1 VSLAEKSPQKH
12 VMLRDVSS
20 KVWIINQYAL
30 PKGEAGITR
39 HGDFA
44 SVLTKHGFEVTV
56 FASGFDYLTRQK
68 DRSGED
74 HAKTESYEGVKFVW
88 LKTPAY
94 SGNDSKRVKNMVSFF
109 GMMLREASFGKYG
122 KPDIILGSSPH
133 LLSALAGHLLAVRYQ
148 VPFVF
153 EVRDVWPEVLIDLD
167 ALKTGSSTQRI
178 LSFIAKH
185 LYKRAARVLTVP
197 PKAHTYIARLG
208 INPEKLISLPNGV
221 FLEPSTN
228 AAQLPESLEHL
239 FTLEQD
245 RFKVV
250 YMGAHGVANDL
261 SNVLTTATFLRRYH
275 PSDYDKLAFF
285 FVGGGQ
291 QQAELIEQAKALGL
305 EHTHFHPP
313 VPKAAVPLVTAKADA
328 LLVHLSPAEFFS
340 TYGLSPNK
348 LYDYLAA
355 AKPILFST
363 LDTET
368 VLQKH
373 KAGLTFAPG
382 NPEAFAQTLLHLM
395 AMAPEER
402 EAMGKCGRKA
412 VETEYDLERLGETLA
427 TLLSTVLREK
437 KR

>member
-1 VSLAEKSPQKH
+1 
-12 VMLRDVSS
+12 MLEYVSS

-44 SVLTKHGFEVTV
+44 SVLAKHGFEVTV

-68 DRSGED
+68 DRSGEGR
-74 HAKTESYEGVKFVW
+74 AKTESYEGVKFVW

-109 GMMLREASFGKYG
+109 GAMLREASFAKYG

-133 LLSALAGHLLAVRYQ
+133 LLSALAGHLLAVRYR

-153 EVRDVWPEVLIDLD
+153 EVRDVWPEVLIDLH
-167 ALKTGSSTQRI
+167 ALKANSTTHRI
-178 LSFIAKH
+178 LSYIAKH

-197 PKAHTYIARLG
+197 PKAHTYIASLG
-208 INPEKLISLPNGV
+208 IDANKLVPLPNGV
-221 FLEPSTN
+221 FLEHSTN
-228 AAQLPESLEHL
+228 AAQLPASLEHL

-261 SNVLTTATFLRRYH
+261 SNVLTTATFLRKYH

-291 QQAELIEQAKALGL
+291 QQAELIEQAKNLGL
-305 EHTHFHPP
+305 EHVHFHPP
-313 VPKAAVPLVTAKADA
+313 VPKATVPKVTEKADA

-427 TLLSTVLREK
+427 TVLNNVVREK
-437 KR
+437 TR

>member
-1 VSLAEKSPQKH
+1 VAASIGLAK
-12 VMLRDVSS
+12 

-44 SVLTKHGFEVTV
+44 SVLSKHGFDVTV

-68 DRSGED
+68 DRSGKGR
-74 HAKTESYEGVKFVW
+74 AKTESYEGVKFVW
-88 LKTPAY
+88 LKTPPY
-94 SGNDSKRVKNMVSFF
+94 SGNDSKRVKNMVTFF
-109 GMMLREASFGKYG
+109 YEMLREGSFKKYG

-133 LLSALAGHLLAVRYQ
+133 LLSGLAGQLLAMRYR

-153 EVRDVWPEVLIDLD
+153 EVRDVWPEVLIDLN
-167 ALKTGSSTQRI
+167 ALKAGSVTHHI
-178 LSFIAKH
+178 LSGIAKH
-185 LYKRAARVLTVP
+185 LYSRAARVLTVP
-197 PKAHTYIARLG
+197 PKAHTYIAGLG
-208 INPEKLISLPNGV
+208 INSKKIVPLSNGV
-221 FLEPSTN
+221 FLQNTTTDM
-228 AAQLPESLEHL
+228 QLPETLEHL
-239 FTLEQD
+239 FNREQN

-261 SNVLTTATFLRRYH
+261 GNVLTTATFLRRYH
-275 PSDYDKLAFF
+275 PTDYDKLAFF

-291 QQAELIEQAKALGL
+291 QQAELIEQAKNLGL
-305 EHTHFHPP
+305 EHVHFHPP
-313 VPKAAVPLVTAKADA
+313 VPKAAVPKVTEKADA

-373 KAGLTFAPG
+373 QAGLTFAPG

-402 EAMGKCGRKA
+402 EMMGKCGRKA
-412 VETEYDLERLGETLA
+412 VETEYDLERLGEKLA
-427 TLLSTVLREK
+427 TLLTTVLREK
-437 KR
+437 KK